1 MNKKAFLFDL
11 DGTLADTA
19 IVNAKAYA
27 AALAEVDIHVD
38 IIQFAQS
45 INGKNWRQFLPSLLE
60 SANVKIDPSIVAVR
74 KSSIYAGMIG
84 DILINT
90 PLVMLLKTS
99 RPKIKT
105 ALVTTAS
112 GVNAH
117 AIMDYHGLRSLFDVV
132 VTGDE
137 VTCHKPDPE
146 AYLLAIEQLKLPP
159 DECLAFE
166 DSEIGVASARAAG
179 ISVIRISFP

>member
-1 MNKKAFLFDL
+1 M
-11 DGTLADTA
+11 
-19 IVNAKAYA
+19 
-27 AALAEVDIHVD
+27 AEVDIHVD
-38 IIQFAQS
+38 IIQFSQS
-45 INGKNWRQFLPSLLE
+45 INGKNWRQFLPALVE
-60 SANVKIDPSIVAVR
+60 SANVKIEASTIALR
-74 KSSIYAGMIG
+74 KSTIYAGMIG

-132 VTGDE
+132 VTGD
-137 VTCHKPDPE
+137 
-146 AYLLAIEQLKLPP
+146 
-159 DECLAFE
+159 
-166 DSEIGVASARAAG
+166 GVCQGSCPFY
-179 ISVIRISFP
+179 SCCFQ